1 MEALV
6 KQVEGINFLG
16 KSDSGHWV
24 VLDGPSEFGG
34 SEAGSRPME
43 LVLIALG
50 GCTGMDVASLL
61 DKMRVEYDDLRL
73 EISAERKED
82 HPKIFTKIHITYK
95 IWGDVSEDKVK
106 KAIEKSQNKYCSVS
120 EILRNSAELT
130 YDYEIIEE

>member
-34 SEAGSRPME
+34 SEAGSSPME

-73 EISAERKED
+73 EVSAERKDE
-82 HPKIFTKIHITYK
+82 HPKIFTKIHITYR
-95 IWGDVSEDKVK
+95 IGGDVSEDKVE

-120 EILRNSAELT
+120 DILRNSAELT

>member
-34 SEAGSRPME
+34 SEAGSSPME

-73 EISAERKED
+73 EVSAERKDE
-82 HPKIFTKIHITYK
+82 HPKIFTKIHITYR
-95 IWGDVSEDKVK
+95 IWGDVSEDKVE

-120 EILRNSAELT
+120 DILRNSAELT